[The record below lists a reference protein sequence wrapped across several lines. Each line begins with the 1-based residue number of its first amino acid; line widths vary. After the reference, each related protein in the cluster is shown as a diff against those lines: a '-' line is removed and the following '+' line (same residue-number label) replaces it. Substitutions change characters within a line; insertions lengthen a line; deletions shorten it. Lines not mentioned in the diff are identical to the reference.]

1 MAIPGLGALEDSAG
15 LLTGGGSDV
24 VTNAIKTLAGGASA
38 IDSIS
43 ASFQKNVVQMES
55 WRIALTK
62 ASGANSTFIDQI
74 RKEAYE
80 ANEYGI
86 KLGKLVE
93 VNAEISNSLSKAVF
107 TSAQSRKGFED
118 SRSELVKLITVNEK
132 FGASQYQTTDLIN
145 KLGNAFGGD
154 KGLNFNI
161 TKFSD
166 SLLKFSRET
175 GQPFT
180 KVLQEFSSYNDRFLQ
195 SVDKTPASLQKATQG
210 FANMEL
216 IAKRT
221 NSSVS
226 ALVGS
231 ISKFD
236 DIDQAF
242 SSGGQINRVLSY
254 FGGSFDTLAAANASD
269 EERTKML
276 LESISSIGDKFQQ
289 QMTNP
294 QARRS
299 ILKEL
304 ESATGLNTETLTGLL
319 NKQTDLSKDI
329 NAIMRTPVP
338 VSATAGIS
346 ETEKKKMA
354 MDLTTMGEVADIT
367 KEQAYIGPITSAMER
382 FSSNHK
388 AIAIETGRK
397 VGESLDVSFKEI
409 INKGNVKGA
418 LDNIVNAV
426 NGFETSLKQTPT
438 ATQLLSGALGSF
450 GSTPGDAQQKALD
463 ATVSSLMAKD
473 KMAQEALHNK
483 IAETHAAKVQAGVSE
498 GVRQGVAAANSTPRQ
513 PSEIRVTL
521 LSADGKPIQSV
532 IARV

>member
-1 MAIPGLGALEDSAG
+1 MAEKIPGVGVVEDVAK
-15 LLTGGGSDV
+15 L
-24 VTNAIKTLAGGASA
+24 VTGGASGA
-38 IDSIS
+38 VTDALNTMSGGLDSVS
-43 ASFQKNVVQMES
+43 KAFQDNVTKVED
-55 WRIALTK
+55 WRISLTR
-62 ASGANSTFIDQI
+62 ASGAGSTFIDQI

-80 ANEYGI
+80 ANEYGV

-93 VNAEISNSLSKAVF
+93 VNVEVAKSISKAVF
-107 TSAQSRKGFED
+107 TSAQRRQDFEKDRKEIV
-118 SRSELVKLITVNEK
+118 ELIAVNEK
-132 FGASQYQTTDLIN
+132 FGATSGQTTDLIN

-154 KGLNFNI
+154 NGLNFNV

-180 KVLQEFSSYNDRFLQ
+180 RVLQEFSTYNDRFLQ
-195 SVDKTPASLQKATQG
+195 SVDKTPGSLQKATQG
-210 FANMEL
+210 FANLEL

-226 ALVGS
+226 QLVGS

-269 EERTKML
+269 EERAKML
-276 LESISSIGDKFQQ
+276 MESISSIGDKFQQ

-338 VSATAGIS
+338 ISATAGLAP
-346 ETEKKKMA
+346 EEKKKMA
-354 MDLTTMGEVADIT
+354 MDLTTMGEVTEIA
-367 KEQAYIGPITSAMER
+367 KEQAFIGPITTAMER
-382 FSSNHK
+382 FSANHK
-388 AIAIETGRK
+388 AIAVETGKK
-397 VGESLDVSFKEI
+397 VGETLDVSFKEI
-409 INKGNVKGA
+409 INNGNVKGA
-418 LDNIVNAV
+418 LDNIKTAV
-426 NGFETSLKQTPT
+426 TNFQTSLSQTPS
-438 ATQLLSGALGSF
+438 AQELLQGALGQMK
-450 GSTPGDAQQKALD
+450 STPGDAQQKSLD
-463 ATVSSLMAKD
+463 ATVNNLMAKD
-473 KMAQEALHNK
+473 KIAQEALHNK
-483 IAETHAAKVQAGVSE
+483 IAETTAAKVEAGVAK
-498 GVRQGVAAANSTPRQ
+498 GVEKGVAAANVLPKQ
-513 PSEIRVTL
+513 QSEIKITL
-521 LSADGKPIQSV
+521 LSSDGKPIQHV